1 MEIQPGILVKSKAGR
16 DKGLVYAVVNVD
28 EKHVY
33 VADGAERPLR
43 HMKRKNRK
51 HLQPILKGRING
63 TPDDAAIR
71 EIIRQYQED

>member
-16 DKGLVYAVVNVD
+16 DKGHVYAVVNVD

-33 VADGAERPLR
+33 VEDGAERPLR

-51 HLQPILKGRING
+51 HLQPILKVRING